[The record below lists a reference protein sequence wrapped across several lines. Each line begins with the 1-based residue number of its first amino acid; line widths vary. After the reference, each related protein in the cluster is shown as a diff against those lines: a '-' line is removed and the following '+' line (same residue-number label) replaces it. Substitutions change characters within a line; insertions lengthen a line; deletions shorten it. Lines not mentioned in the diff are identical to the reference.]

1 MKKILMVI
9 NFFPPAGGG
18 GVYRPLS
25 FVKHLVPSGW
35 EVTVLTPKP
44 GEFWIEDRSLLDK
57 VPDKVRVERT
67 FSLSGQRLINILR
80 RNGKKGK
87 SIRSSSGFGILRTI
101 ADFLLLPDTYI
112 GWFPFA
118 VGRGKKLIEQSHFDC
133 IYSTSPPDSTHLI
146 AKRLSSWS
154 GIPWVAD
161 FRDPWINLYLK
172 DPPTPIHRF
181 LHERFEKLVMSATKI
196 IVTTDWH
203 RDELRRKY
211 GAREVVKIPNG
222 YDEDDFDGLE
232 SIVPDRERFEILHC
246 GMLTLGRTSKP
257 FLQGLA
263 RFLDSDPGARKRI
276 RVSFI
281 GARESR
287 NEQWVRSFG
296 LEGIVSF
303 EDNIPHNECVVREKK
318 ASVLLLVKHDDPK
331 YVGMVPGKLYE
342 YIGARRPI
350 LAVVPECETSEIV
363 RKLNRGEVANISDPV
378 DVAQK
383 IGKLYSLFLS
393 GVLDQSYNLSKSEEH
408 TRKVQAE
415 KLIEVLNHVT
425 NI

>member
-25 FVKHLVPSGW
+25 FVKYLVSSGW

-44 GEFWIEDRSLLDK
+44 GEFWIEDRSLLDR
-57 VPDKVRVERT
+57 VPDKARVERT
-67 FSLSGQRLINILR
+67 FSLSGQRLINLLK
-80 RNGKKGK
+80 RNGGK
-87 SIRSSSGFGILRTI
+87 RKSVRSSSGFGILRAL
-101 ADFLLLPDTYI
+101 ADFLLVPDTYI

-118 VGRGKKLIEQSHFDC
+118 LRRGKKLIEQLHFDC

-181 LHERFEKLVMSATKI
+181 LHERFEGLVMSATKI
-196 IVTTDWH
+196 IVTTNWH
-203 RDELRRKY
+203 KDELERKY
-211 GAREVVKIPNG
+211 GARDLVKIPNG
-222 YDEDDFDGLE
+222 YDEDDFKGLE
-232 SIVPDRERFEILHC
+232 NIVSEQEKFEILHC

-263 RFLDSDPGARKRI
+263 RFLDDNQDADKRI

-287 NEQWVRSFG
+287 NEEWVRSFG

-303 EDNIPHNECVVREKK
+303 EDNIPHTECVVREKK
-318 ASVLLLVKHDDPK
+318 ASVLLLIKHDNQR

-350 LAVVPECETSEIV
+350 LAVVPEGEASEIV
-363 RKLNRGEVANISDPV
+363 RKLNRGEVADISDPE
-378 DVAQK
+378 DVARK
-383 IGKLYSLFLS
+383 IDRLYRLFLS
-393 GVLDQSYNLSKSEEH
+393 GMLDSNYNLSKSEEY
-408 TRKVQAE
+408 TRRVQAE
-415 KLIEVLNHVT
+415 KLIEVLNDVT